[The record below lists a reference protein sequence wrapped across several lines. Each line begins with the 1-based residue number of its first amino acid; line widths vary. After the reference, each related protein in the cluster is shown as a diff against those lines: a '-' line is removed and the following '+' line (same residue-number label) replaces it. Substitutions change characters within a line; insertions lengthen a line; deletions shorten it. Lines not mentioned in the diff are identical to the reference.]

1 MVSIRPAQP
10 NDEAALL
17 TLVRLFP
24 TPTPPDEAAYAA
36 VFRGKLADEN
46 SYLAVAEQGLALVG
60 YGSGFSHQTFY
71 ASGRTAWLDELF
83 VLEQFR
89 HVGIGRA
96 LVSEFES
103 WAAQRNCKLVSLAAA
118 GAGAFYEQLGYVS
131 KAGYYKKYLTASP

>member
-1 MVSIRPAQP
+1 MVRIRPAQP
-10 NDEAALL
+10 NDEAPLL

-36 VFRGKLADEN
+36 AFRDKLADEN
-46 SYLAVAEQGLALVG
+46 AFLAVAEQGSALVG
-60 YGSGFSHQTFY
+60 YASGYSHLTFY
-71 ASGRTAWLDELF
+71 AGGRTAWMDELF

-96 LVSEFES
+96 LMSEFES
-103 WAAQRNCKLVSLAAA
+103 WAAQRNCKLVSLATA

-131 KAGYYKKYLTASP
+131 KAGYYKKYFTTPR